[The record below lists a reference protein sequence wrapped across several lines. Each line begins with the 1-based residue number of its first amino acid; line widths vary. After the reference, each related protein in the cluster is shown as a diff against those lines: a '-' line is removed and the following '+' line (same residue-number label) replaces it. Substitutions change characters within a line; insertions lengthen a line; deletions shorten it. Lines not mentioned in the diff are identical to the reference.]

1 MQTSTHRRQFSKLSL
16 AAVSATAGAALFASA
31 VPANADTATPPSDGS
46 AQAGAVVES
55 VTGTGDIAASTA
67 APGTPAKAVTA
78 TDGAALTVTAPEK
91 ANGALHAVD
100 DNGSSFGLTL
110 PGAKDVAGVKVG
122 AGTVIYPGAAAATD
136 IAVQPTKDGGAR
148 TLVTLKDDKAPQTQ
162 RFRLNLPQDASI
174 TEDGQG
180 GFEIT
185 REASEGV
192 HVPVATIDAPWA
204 KDANGKS
211 VRTSYKLDG
220 NDLVQTVEIG
230 DETAFPVVADPK
242 MTWGIVTGTAYFNKK
257 ETKAI
262 ANNGALSGVVS
273 GFLPPGLNIYWGA
286 HAAVITTTALKAKN
300 AKKCIKVKFA
310 AGIFIPGQY
319 SGGFCK

>member
-1 MQTSTHRRQFSKLSL
+1 MHNSTHRRQFSKLSL
-16 AAVSATAGAALFASA
+16 AAVSATVGAALLASA
-31 VPANADTATPPSDGS
+31 IPASAAPATEPSDS
-46 AQAGAVVES
+46 AARAAAVVES
-55 VTGTGDIAASTA
+55 ATGTADIAASMA
-67 APGTPAKAVTA
+67 APGTPARAVTA
-78 TDGAALTVTAPEK
+78 TDGAALTVIAPEK
-91 ANGALHAVD
+91 ADGALQAAD

-110 PGAKDVAGVKVG
+110 PGAKDVVGVKAG
-122 AGTVIYPGAAAATD
+122 SGTVVYPDAAAATD

-148 TLVTLKDDKAPQTQ
+148 ALVTLKDDKAAGTH

-185 REASEGV
+185 REAGEGI

-204 KDANGKS
+204 KDAHGKS
-211 VRTSYKLDG
+211 VPTSYKLDG
-220 NDLVQTVEIG
+220 TDLIQTIETG
-230 DETAFPVVADPK
+230 EETAFPVVADPK

-319 SGGFCK
+319 SGGHCK

>member
-1 MQTSTHRRQFSKLSL
+1 MQNSTHRHQFSKLSL
-16 AAVSATAGAALFASA
+16 AAVSATVGAALFASA
-31 VPANADTATPPSDGS
+31 IPANAATTAPRSDG
-46 AQAGAVVES
+46 AARAAAVVES
-55 VTGTGDIAASTA
+55 ATGTADIATSTA

-78 TDGAALTVTAPEK
+78 AAGAALTVTAPEK
-91 ANGALHAVD
+91 ANGALHAAD
-100 DNGSSFGLTL
+100 DSGSTFGLTL
-110 PGAKDVAGVKVG
+110 PGAKDVAGVKAG
-122 AGTVIYPGAAAATD
+122 AGTVIYPDAAPATD
-136 IAVQPTKDGGAR
+136 IAVQPTKEGGAR
-148 TLVTLKDDKAPQTQ
+148 TLVTLKDDKASETH
-162 RFRLNLPQDASI
+162 RFRLDIPQDASI

-180 GFEIT
+180 GYEIT
-185 REASEGV
+185 REAGEGV

-211 VRTSYKLDG
+211 VPTSYELDG
-220 NDLVQTVEIG
+220 NDLIQTVETT
-230 DETAFPVVADPK
+230 ENTAFPVVADPK

-257 ETKAI
+257 ETRAI
-262 ANNGALSGVVS
+262 ADNGALSGVVL

-319 SGGFCK
+319 SGGNCK